1 MPASIFFF
9 GCLATGEADPA
20 ETALSFFG
28 SVFLISLFS
37 STILFLLIG
46 LIVFILF
53 FFRYFA
59 AGTHGLAGISPTGSR
74 IGFGSL
80 TIDRQTPSVTHTS
93 ISLDV
98 FQSLYVSGNF

>member
-1 MPASIFFF
+1 MPAFIFFF
-9 GCLATGEADPA
+9 GCLATGETDPA
-20 ETALSFFG
+20 ETVPSFFG

-37 STILFLLIG
+37 STILFLPIG

-53 FFRYFA
+53 FLRYFA
-59 AGTHGLAGISPTGSR
+59 TGTHGLASIPPTSSR

-80 TIDRQTPSVTHTS
+80 TIDRQTPSVAHTS

-98 FQSLYVSGNF
+98 F